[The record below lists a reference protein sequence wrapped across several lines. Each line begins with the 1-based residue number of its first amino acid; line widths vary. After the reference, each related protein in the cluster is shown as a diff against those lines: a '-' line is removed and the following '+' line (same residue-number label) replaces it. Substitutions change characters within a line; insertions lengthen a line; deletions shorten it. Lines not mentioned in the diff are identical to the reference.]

1 MTKIEW
7 SSNRRKYK
15 SIVIFVIALLT
26 AIAISLLPPLVNV
39 VVGSSS
45 TPLAQ
50 VCIDPTTIMGK
61 EAFFRVGKSTQGR
74 WWFIDPDGKP
84 FFYKGVTSVNPEYP
98 LIYSLFVNEKYSKD
112 RAAFRETALKRL
124 QSWNFNALGGWT
136 APLFWDRGMPYTVI
150 LDFAKVTPPIKND
163 YIYLPDVFDPEWL
176 KQIDAKAKNVA
187 APIAKSKQLV
197 GYFTDNELGW
207 AQAQT
212 PDRKVD
218 PSLLLT
224 SEARLS
230 LLQIFLSLEEKQ
242 PGYKAAWD
250 FVLKRHSNSLE
261 QLAKDWQVEITSQE
275 TIKQWTNEKKAI
287 VSESYLADEAAFSEE
302 FARRYFQETSA
313 AIHRYDPN
321 HLILG
326 CRFGEPP
333 GQAIFAAIKHP
344 WVDVVSANNY
354 RFAMYDRIDIYY
366 QGTQLPI
373 LNGEFSWGHKVFSDR
388 PLPNEPAGGITLTE
402 RMIRNGEESLK
413 KALTHP
419 ALVGYTW
426 YRWVDLP
433 GNTPP
438 ISVGLLNLN
447 DEPNRLHTDLL
458 KKINDR
464 AEAIALKNNN

>member
-1 MTKIEW
+1 MLKISW
-7 SSNRRKYK
+7 YSGRRKYK
-15 SIVIFVIALLT
+15 VIVSFLIALLT
-26 AIAISLLPPLVNV
+26 AIAILLLPPLVKLV
-39 VVGSSS
+39 IASFP
-45 TPLAQ
+45 TPLEQ
-50 VCIDPTTIMGK
+50 VRIDPTTIMGK
-61 EAFFRVGKSTQGR
+61 EGFFRVGKSTQGR
-74 WWFIDPDGKP
+74 WWFINADDKP

-98 LIYSLFVNEKYSKD
+98 LVYSLFLNEKYGKE
-112 RAAFRETALKRL
+112 RTAFRETALRRL

-150 LDFAKVTPPIKND
+150 LDFVKVTPPIKNE

-187 APIAKSKQLV
+187 TPIAKSKQLV
-197 GYFTDNELGW
+197 GYFTDNELNW

-212 PDRKVD
+212 PDRKVN

-224 SEARLS
+224 ADARLS
-230 LLQIFLSLEEKQ
+230 LLQIFLSLEETQ

-250 FVLKRHSNSLE
+250 FILKRHSNSLE
-261 QLAKDWQVEITSQE
+261 QLARDWQVEITSKE
-275 TIKQWTNEKKAI
+275 TIKQWTDEKKAI
-287 VSESYLADEAAFSEE
+287 VSESYLADEAAFSKEL
-302 FARRYFQETSA
+302 ASRYFQETSA

-333 GQAIFAAIKHP
+333 GKSIFAAIKHP

-388 PLPNEPAGGITLTE
+388 PLPNEPESGISLTE
-402 RMIRNGEESLK
+402 RMVRNGEESLK

-419 ALVGYTW
+419 GLVGYTW

-458 KKINDR
+458 KKINSQ
-464 AEAIALKNNN
+464 AEAIALKKNN